1 MKCNHCGEEIANDSK
16 FCEFCGAKIESGLRL
31 SKRLLF
37 LIIAG
42 IALAIGIIIGVLSAG
57 NKVVEYVDAEPES
70 IEDSVV
76 VCEDLPNDTWSNDS
90 GTKTDETD
98 KNAPK
103 KFEVGSYYNLNG
115 EKGIVCKVS
124 GDKLHGQYFTIEKM
138 HTWNE
143 SYKMAEEAGGRL
155 ASYEDMRLIGRN
167 FDLLDAAAKK
177 NLPYSLSQLGA
188 VWISDASEHSI
199 YFNKE
204 DEIEGG
210 HYPMGVHEF
219 ELLNPIFVFE
229 F

>member
-1 MKCNHCGEEIANDSK
+1 MKCPNCNKEIANDSK

-42 IALAIGIIIGVLSAG
+42 IALAIGIIIGVLSVG
-57 NKVVEYVDAEPES
+57 NKIVVYADAESEF
-70 IEDSVV
+70 IDSVV
-76 VCEDLPNDTWSNDS
+76 VSESGLPSDTWCNDS

-98 KNAPK
+98 KKAPK
-103 KFEVGSYYNLNG
+103 KFEVGSFYNLNG
-115 EKGIVCKVS
+115 KKGIVCKVS

-155 ASYEDMRLIGRN
+155 ASYEDMKLIGRN
-167 FDLLDAAAKK
+167 FDLLDDAAKK

-210 HYPMGVHEF
+210 YPGGIGEF
-219 ELLNPIFVFE
+219 ELLNPVFVFE